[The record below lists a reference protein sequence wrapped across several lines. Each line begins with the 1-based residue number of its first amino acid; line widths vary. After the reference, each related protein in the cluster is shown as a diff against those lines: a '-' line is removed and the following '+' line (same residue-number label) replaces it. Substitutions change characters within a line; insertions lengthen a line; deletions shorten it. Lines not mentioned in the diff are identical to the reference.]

1 MDFDK
6 VKRVEAIQAPTN
18 RDMNKM
24 IGVEGVLLTICVATK
39 A

>member
-6 VKRVEAIQAPTN
+6 VKKVEAIQASTN

-24 IGVEGVLLTICVATK
+24 ICLEGVLLTICVATK

>member
-6 VKRVEAIQAPTN
+6 VRRVEAIEAPTN

-24 IGVEGVLLTICVATK
+24 ICLEGVLLTI
-39 A
+39 